1 MIKEIRTNGL
11 IKVGNYE
18 FTSIEGGFGKDKKS
32 MLVKDI
38 ANIHNRKLKHI
49 NELINNNRNRFK
61 NNIDIIDLLG
71 VGLNDPELKSFGFT
85 QQAINSYRGQNGN
98 IYILSERG
106 YSKLLKLLDDDLAWE
121 IYDMF
126 VDKYFEMRE
135 TIKESTIEITKKDLL
150 KLNIINANTEVDRMV
165 ALNQYQI
172 EYVQPLEIKAEY
184 TDKVLSSDGT
194 LTVKEIAQDFGKTAN
209 WLNKILKGL
218 GIQYKQGSKWHLYA
232 KYKDLDLVKEITVY
246 DEENNRNFT
255 RMKWTQK
262 GREFIH
268 NLLEEN
274 EIIG

>member
-1 MIKEIRTNGL
+1 MSNL
-11 IKVGNYE
+11 IKV
-18 FTSIEGGFGKDKKS
+18 TDKDLEIKEWRNKRVVTVYDVA
-32 MLVKDI
+32 ML
-38 ANIHNRKLKHI
+38 HNREVREVNQQFNRVKNKLILNVDYFIIPKEEYLQSLGVISNKARNKEVVLLTENGYLLLIKVFKDDLSWEVQRVLVNSYFKLK
-49 NELINNNRNRFK
+49 ELINN
-61 NNIDIIDLLG
+61 IDL
-71 VGLNDPELKSFGFT
+71 
-85 QQAINSYRGQNGN
+85 
-98 IYILSERG
+98 
-106 YSKLLKLLDDDLAWE
+106 
-121 IYDMF
+121 M
-126 VDKYFEMRE
+126 
-135 TIKESTIEITKKDLL
+135 

-209 WLNKILKGL
+209 WLNKILNTL

-246 DEENNRNFT
+246 DEENNKNFT

-268 NLLEEN
+268 NLLREN

>member
-1 MIKEIRTNGL
+1 M
-11 IKVGNYE
+11 
-18 FTSIEGGFGKDKKS
+18 
-32 MLVKDI
+32 
-38 ANIHNRKLKHI
+38 
-49 NELINNNRNRFK
+49 
-61 NNIDIIDLLG
+61 
-71 VGLNDPELKSFGFT
+71 NDPELKNFGFT

-126 VDKYFEMRE
+126 VDRYFEMRE
-135 TIKESTIEITKKDLL
+135 TVKENIIEITKKDLL

-165 ALNQYQI
+165 ALNQYQL
-172 EYVQPLEIKAEY
+172 EYVQPLEIKADY
-184 TDKVLSSDGT
+184 TDKVLSSEGT

-209 WLNKILKGL
+209 WLNKILNTL

-232 KYKDLDLVKEITVY
+232 KYKDLGLVKEITVY
-246 DEENNRNFT
+246 DEENDRNFT

-262 GREFIH
+262 GRKFIH
-268 NLLEEN
+268 NLLKEN

>member
-1 MIKEIRTNGL
+1 MFKEIKTNGL

-32 MLVKDI
+32 MLVRDI
-38 ANIHNRKLKHI
+38 ANIHNRKIYHI
-49 NELINNNRNRFK
+49 NELINNNRDRFK
-61 NNIDIIDLLG
+61 NNIDIIDLLSI
-71 VGLNDPELKSFGFT
+71 GLNDTELKNFGFS
-85 QQAINSYRGQNGN
+85 QQMINSYKGKNGS

-126 VDKYFEMRE
+126 VDRYFEMRE
-135 TIKESTIEITKKDLL
+135 TINEISKKDLL
-150 KLNIINANTEVDRMV
+150 KLNIINANTEIDRMV

-184 TDKVLSSDGT
+184 TDKVLSSEGT

-209 WLNKILKGL
+209 WLNKLLNTL

-246 DEENNRNFT
+246 DEENDRNFT

-268 NLLEEN
+268 NLLKEN

>member
-1 MIKEIRTNGL
+1 MSNL
-11 IKVGNYE
+11 IKV
-18 FTSIEGGFGKDKKS
+18 TDKDLEIKEWRNKRVVTVYDVA
-32 MLVKDI
+32 ML
-38 ANIHNRKLKHI
+38 HNREVREVNQQFNRVKNKLILNVDYFIIPKEEYLQSLGVISNKARNKEVVLLTENGYLLLIKVFKDDLSWEVQRVLVNSYFKLK
-49 NELINNNRNRFK
+49 ELINN
-61 NNIDIIDLLG
+61 IDL
-71 VGLNDPELKSFGFT
+71 
-85 QQAINSYRGQNGN
+85 
-98 IYILSERG
+98 
-106 YSKLLKLLDDDLAWE
+106 
-121 IYDMF
+121 M
-126 VDKYFEMRE
+126 
-135 TIKESTIEITKKDLL
+135 

-184 TDKVLSSDGT
+184 SDKVLSSDGT

-209 WLNKILKGL
+209 WLNKILNTL

-246 DEENNRNFT
+246 DEENNKNFT

-268 NLLEEN
+268 NLLREN

>member
-1 MIKEIRTNGL
+1 MIKTKGI
-11 IKVGNYE
+11 IKVGEYKFNE
-18 FTSIEGGFGKDKKS
+18 IEGGFGDNKKF

-38 ANIHNRKLKHI
+38 ANIHSKKVYHI
-49 NELINNNRNRFK
+49 NELINNNRKRFK
-61 NNIDIIDLLG
+61 DNVEIIDLLG
-71 VGLNDPELKSFGFT
+71 IGLDDTELKSLGFS
-85 QQAINSYRGQNGN
+85 QQTINSYKGRKGG

-106 YSKLLKLLDDDLAWE
+106 YSKLLKLLNDDKAWE
-121 IYDMF
+121 LYDIF
-126 VDKYFEMRE
+126 VEDYFNMRE
-135 TIKESTIEITKKDLL
+135 TVKENIIEITKKDLL
-150 KLNIINANTEVDRMV
+150 KLNIINANSEVDRMV

-184 TDKVLSSDGT
+184 SDKVLSSDGT

-209 WLNKILKGL
+209 WLNKILNTL

-232 KYKDLDLVKEITVY
+232 KYKDLGLVKEITVY
-246 DEENNRNFT
+246 DEENDRNFT

-268 NLLEEN
+268 KLLREN

>member
-1 MIKEIRTNGL
+1 MIETIKTNGL
-11 IKVGNYE
+11 IKIGDYE
-18 FTSIEGGFGKDKKS
+18 FTSIEGGFGKEKKS

-38 ANIHNRKLKHI
+38 ANIHNKKLKHI

-61 NNIDIIDLLG
+61 NSIDIIDLLG

-126 VDKYFEMRE
+126 VDRYFEMRE
-135 TIKESTIEITKKDLL
+135 TIKENRNEISRKDLL
-150 KLNIINANTEVDRMV
+150 KLNIINADTELDRMV
-165 ALNQYQI
+165 ALNQYQV
-172 EYVQPLEIKAEY
+172 EYVKPLEVKGEY
-184 TDKVLSSDGT
+184 HDKVLDSDGT
-194 LTVKEIAQDFGKTAN
+194 LTVREIAQDFGKTAN
-209 WLNKILKGL
+209 WLNKVLNGL
-218 GIQYKQGSKWHLYA
+218 GIQFKQGKKWHLYS
-232 KYKDLDLVKEITVY
+232 KYKDMGLVKEITIL
-246 DEENNRNFT
+246 DEESDKNYT

-268 NLLEEN
+268 KILKEN
-274 EIIG
+274 CIIE

>member
-1 MIKEIRTNGL
+1 MIKTKGI
-11 IKVGNYE
+11 IKVGEYKFNE
-18 FTSIEGGFGKDKKS
+18 IEGGFGDNKKF

-38 ANIHNRKLKHI
+38 ANIHSKKVYHI
-49 NELINNNRNRFK
+49 NELINNNRKRFK
-61 NNIDIIDLLG
+61 DNVEIIDLLG
-71 VGLNDPELKSFGFT
+71 IGLDDTELKSLGFS
-85 QQAINSYRGQNGN
+85 QQTINSYKGRKGG

-106 YSKLLKLLDDDLAWE
+106 YSKLLKLLNDDKAWE
-121 IYDMF
+121 LYDIF
-126 VDKYFEMRE
+126 VEDYFNMRE
-135 TIKESTIEITKKDLL
+135 TVKENIIEITKKDLL
-150 KLNIINANTEVDRMV
+150 KLNIINANSEVDRMV

-184 TDKVLSSDGT
+184 TDKVLNSDGT

-209 WLNKILKGL
+209 WLNKMLNSL

-232 KYKDLDLVKEITVY
+232 KYRDLDLVKEITIY
-246 DEENNRNFT
+246 DEENNKNFT

-268 NLLEEN
+268 NLLKEN